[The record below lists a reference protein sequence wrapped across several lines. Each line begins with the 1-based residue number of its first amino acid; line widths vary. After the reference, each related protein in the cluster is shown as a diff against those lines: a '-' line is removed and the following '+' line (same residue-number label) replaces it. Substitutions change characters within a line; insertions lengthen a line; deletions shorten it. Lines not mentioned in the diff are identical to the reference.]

1 MTYNEEQIRN
11 FIACPKCKG
20 KDKKT
25 DTKFAVTFIILIVVV
40 FTFLLIIN

>member
-11 FIACPKCKG
+11 FIACPKCRGEDNKS
-20 KDKKT
+20 DV
-25 DTKFAVTFIILIVVV
+25 KFMVAFIILVVLV